1 MRRIYKIKTD
11 SAIADS
17 VAINTE
23 AVQKTIDACHAA
35 GGGVV
40 E

>member
-11 SAIADS
+11 GAIAEG
-17 VAINTE
+17 VAMNTE
-23 AVQKTIDACHAA
+23 AIQKTIDACHAP